1 MKKRLNRKVKIVGA
15 LFTSRGDKA
24 TAIICQRNCSDQVSS
39 QTRLEH
45 ISTDA
50 YFQGG
55 VTRITILLDREENN
69 SCGRLG
75 FYHTFG
81 CFDATEDRHGKIK
94 HDDIRLQLGS
104 GVHSCL
110 PLSYSTND

>member
-1 MKKRLNRKVKIVGA
+1 SDVCSSDLKHDMKKRLSRKVRIVGA
-15 LFTSRGDKA
+15 RFTSSGDKA
-24 TAIICQRNCSDQVSS
+24 TAIICQRNCWNQVSS

-45 ISTDA
+45 ISKGA

-69 SCGRLG
+69 SCGRPG

-81 CFDATEDRHGKIK
+81 GFDAIEDRHGKIK
-94 HDDIRLQLGS
+94 HDDIR
-104 GVHSCL
+104 
-110 PLSYSTND
+110 